1 MKIVKIMIKFSIL
14 SNVHIVDIEYPEGI
28 CSPSFAVD
36 DVSGLFLHPS
46 TFLIKDKIQ
55 DLHK

>member
-1 MKIVKIMIKFSIL
+1 MIKFSIL

-28 CSPSFAVD
+28 CSPCFAVD
-36 DVSGLFLHPS
+36 DVSGIFLHPS